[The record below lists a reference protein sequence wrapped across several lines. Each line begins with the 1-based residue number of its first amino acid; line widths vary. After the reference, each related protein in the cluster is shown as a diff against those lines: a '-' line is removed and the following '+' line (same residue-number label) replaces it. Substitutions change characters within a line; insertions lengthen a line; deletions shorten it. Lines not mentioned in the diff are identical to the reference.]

1 MGIKEGTS
9 HMTEPSRPAAPLLV
23 FDIET
28 VPDIPLL
35 WKKALSSSAGES
47 LNHDREA
54 ETTWGDLAA
63 LQQALQILEI
73 EFPPAIYQCV
83 VSVCGIFVH
92 PESYAIV
99 DGIKLSVAAGLSY
112 REFLSREKTLLA
124 DFWAFSKKHAGIQKV
139 WYDSIDSQYRLTDF
153 QRKKLK
159 PIPVTFCGYNI
170 SGFDLPVLEQ
180 RSFRHLLTCP
190 IAEYG
195 QETGYD
201 SYRSRFGFEKTFDLY
216 QYLSAAGSSSSRVGL
231 DALARSIGLGG
242 KMQGMDGSRVA
253 QAYFEDLAWQNIED
267 YCATDVLI
275 TYGVLLALQKFRGVL
290 TAESFA
296 GAVGDFRTFLL
307 KEGRPGTYRELERQS
322 QEFFANGA
330 DPQGL
335 AD

>member
-1 MGIKEGTS
+1 MA
-9 HMTEPSRPAAPLLV
+9 EPSRPAAPLLV

-28 VPDIPLL
+28 VPDVPLL
-35 WKKALSSSAGES
+35 WKKALCSSTAES
-47 LNHDREA
+47 LDHEREA
-54 ETTWGDLAA
+54 ETTWGDLGA
-63 LQQALQILEI
+63 LQQALQTLEI
-73 EFPPAIYQCV
+73 EFPPVIYQSV
-83 VSVCGIFVH
+83 VSVCGIFLH
-92 PESYAIV
+92 PESYSIV
-99 DGIKLSVAAGLSY
+99 DGIKLSVPSGLSY
-112 REFLSREKTLLA
+112 QEFLARERKLLS
-124 DFWAFSKKHAGIQKV
+124 DFWLFSKKHAGIQKI

-216 QYLSAAGSSSSRVGL
+216 QYLAAAGSTSSRVGL
-231 DALARSIGLGG
+231 DALARAIGLGG

-253 QAYFEDLAWQNIED
+253 QAYFEDLAWQTIED

-275 TYGVLLALQKFRGVL
+275 TYGVLLALQKFRGIL
-290 TAESFA
+290 TEETFA
-296 GAVGDFRTFLL
+296 DAVGDFRTFLL
-307 KEGRPGTYRELERQS
+307 KEGRPETYRELERQS
-322 QEFFANGA
+322 REFFAHGA
-330 DPQGL
+330 GAQNRVN
-335 AD
+335 